1 MAKTDI
7 TINSALVAAFLEEA
21 DAGLLELDAD
31 LMELANEG
39 ERSRAIDAIFR
50 TVHTIKG
57 NSSFFGLLD
66 IKRLGH
72 DLESMLDYLR
82 RGRLALTAE
91 ISEVLIAGM
100 DELKAMVERVR
111 NGDKQVAD
119 REAFDAL
126 LAQIAEASEN
136 AVVTVEEASAKA
148 ATATRLMLEEM
159 VGADVIVHAP
169 ALEAHMN
176 CVETELDTLDRLL
189 EESMGILGKAAVPTE
204 GDTEF
209 FFNEIDVTA
218 EVCGLLALLEM
229 PAEGQPDI
237 PDQIHELLEQLAGRL
252 PGEASDPIQEML
264 DDFNIFSGSAAGYDE
279 LLREILTE
287 KVTAFRVRLSEVRK
301 DDDEDGLSDEQ
312 RDAMPMGKSLRVP
325 ERKVD
330 EFVRYVG
337 DLLISAESFSFLQ
350 KQLEA
355 SDADRKLV
363 RQLAAV
369 NSGFTELTDL
379 LQHGVLE
386 IRKVPVRETLGKAP
400 RMARSLARQMSKKI
414 EVVSDGLNVE
424 IDKSLCELLADP
436 LTHLIRNAMD
446 HGIESPEA
454 RVEAGKQES
463 GTLRVSARRDAEWV
477 VVEIADDGAGIDP
490 RIIRGKAVERGQITN
505 VESRRLSD
513 EQVLQLIF
521 SAGFSTAREVT
532 EVSGRGV
539 GMDVVMTNIE
549 RAGGK
554 VDVSSRLGEGTR
566 VTLRLPATVTMEVI
580 RGLVV
585 AVGDQQFLLPL
596 DSVQE
601 CLKPKREQVTR
612 VGDGVAETLLVRG
625 EVLPLVRLGR
635 LLRVR
640 DGVSEAWRGTAVL
653 TASETGRRAALL
665 VDSVLGQ
672 QQAVVKSLGPQ
683 FSSLHIVAGGAV
695 MGDGRVGLVLDTAA
709 ILATNLGETR
719 HA

>member
-7 TINSALVAAFLEEA
+7 AINSALVAAFLEEA
-21 DAGLLELDAD
+21 DADLLELDAD
-31 LMELANEG
+31 FMELANEG
-39 ERSRAIDAIFR
+39 ERSRVIDAIFR

-66 IKRLGH
+66 IKHLGH

-91 ISEVLIAGM
+91 VSEVLIVGM
-100 DELKAMVERVR
+100 DELKEMVERVR
-111 NGDKQVAD
+111 NGEKQAPD

-148 ATATRLMLEEM
+148 ASATRVMLEEM
-159 VGADVIVHAP
+159 VGSDVIVHTP

-176 CVETELDTLDRLL
+176 RVETELDTLDRLL
-189 EESMGILGKAAVPTE
+189 EESMGILGKAALPTE
-204 GDTEF
+204 SDTEF

-237 PDQIHELLEQLAGRL
+237 PGQIHELLEQLAGKL

-301 DDDEDGLSDEQ
+301 DDDEDDLSDEQ
-312 RDAMPMGKSLRVP
+312 RDAIPVGKSIRVP
-325 ERKVD
+325 EQKVD
-330 EFVRYVG
+330 EFMRYVG
-337 DLLISAESFSFLQ
+337 NLLISAESFGFLQ

-400 RMARSLARQMSKKI
+400 RMARSLARQMSKKV
-414 EVVSDGLNVE
+414 EVVTEGFDVE

-436 LTHLIRNAMD
+436 LVHLIRNAID

-463 GTLRVSARRDAEWV
+463 GTLRVSAKRDAEWV
-477 VVEIADDGAGIDP
+477 VVEITDDGAGIDP
-490 RIIRGKAVERGQITN
+490 RIIRGKAVERGQITD
-505 VESRRLSD
+505 VESRRLND

-521 SAGFSTAREVT
+521 SAGFSTAQEVT

-554 VDVSSRLGEGTR
+554 VDVSSRLGEGTQ

-580 RGLVV
+580 HGLVV
-585 AVGDQQFLLPL
+585 AVGDQQFMLPL
-596 DSVQE
+596 NDVQE
-601 CLKPKREQVTR
+601 CLKPKREHVTR
-612 VGDGVAETLLVRG
+612 VVGGAAETLLVRG

-635 LLRVR
+635 LLGVR
-640 DGVSEAWRGTAVL
+640 GGVSEAWRGTAVL
-653 TASETGRRAALL
+653 TTSETGQRAALL
-665 VDSVLGQ
+665 ADSILGQ

-683 FSSLHIVAGGAV
+683 FTSLRIVAGGAV

-709 ILATNLGETR
+709 ILKTSLGGIR
-719 HA
+719 HG